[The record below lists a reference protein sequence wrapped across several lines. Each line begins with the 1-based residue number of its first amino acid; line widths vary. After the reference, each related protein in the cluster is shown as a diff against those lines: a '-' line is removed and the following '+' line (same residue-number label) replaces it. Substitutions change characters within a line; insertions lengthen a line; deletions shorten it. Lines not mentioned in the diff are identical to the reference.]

1 MNLEENFEGN
11 LASVEELNEGLANQ
25 LQIRKREVL
34 ISRVSIYIA
43 IIIVS
48 CRSIRYIIIII
59 VIITMLIIIDYHQN
73 CTNSVGG
80 LRNYQEVRKK

>member
-34 ISRVSIYIA
+34 ISRVSIYIV

-48 CRSIRYIIIII
+48 CHSIRYIIIII
-59 VIITMLIIIDYHQN
+59 IIIVNTSHYHQT
-73 CTNSVGG
+73 CADLVGD
-80 LRNYQEVRKK
+80 L